1 MMARPTVEQLQRS
14 DARAAFLP
22 LAWISRRQMAE
33 LAISMEE
40 MKCHGFEDLRSDEH
54 PAVRLVST
62 ALESPSSRHLGSC
75 LSNFAALT
83 VAPQETSPSMAAAVE
98 SDPERNSP
106 SGDQIP
112 TTLAAEQAALVLEQ
126 KAH

>member
-1 MMARPTVEQLQRS
+1 MEQLQRS

-83 VAPQETSPSMAAAVE
+83 VAPETSPSMAAAVE